1 MTKSRARTIVANS
14 VTALVRFIMKTEQ
27 LSKEDAYFRL
37 CGTELFRLLRN
48 DRTSLY
54 LEPNVQL
61 TKLYKC
67 EREQGVDALYSAI
80 ANY

>member
-1 MTKSRARTIVANS
+1 MTKSRARTVIANS
-14 VTALVRFIMKTEQ
+14 VTGLVRFIMKAER
-27 LSKEDAYFRL
+27 LSKEDAYLRL

-61 TKLYKC
+61 TKLYMC
-67 EREQGVDALYSAI
+67 EQDQGVDAFYLAV
-80 ANY
+80 ANC

>member
-1 MTKSRARTIVANS
+1 MTKSRARTVIANS
-14 VTALVRFIMKTEQ
+14 VTALVRFIMKTER

-67 EREQGVDALYSAI
+67 EREHGVDALYSAV